1 MAAFTLTH
9 TQRLDNV
16 AILQTLEST
25 DIAIGQTVVVS
36 SNASY
41 AGTYIVQD
49 VPAYLFTGVDQY
61 GDYLFDYDEIIPNQ
75 LLVLQSGT
83 DAARATATG
92 TVTWTQTCTWITSQN
107 VLDVL
112 GISPA
117 SANDTTFVTTCTAAA
132 NAWAFR
138 KRVEA
143 GYHDSLSTSPSSAA
157 TLGTTF
163 YAMSLYRQR
172 GSVDSFASFES
183 MGQTAP
189 TASMGEIMRLLGIN
203 RSQVA

>member
-16 AILQTLEST
+16 AILQTLETT
-25 DIAIGQTVVVS
+25 DITIGQTIIVTG
-36 SNASY
+36 NAGFN
-41 AGTYIVQD
+41 GTYVVYD
-49 VPAYLFTGVDQY
+49 VPLYLFEGVDQY
-61 GDYLFDYDEIIPNQ
+61 GDYLFDTNVIIPNQ
-75 LLVLQSGT
+75 LLVNQI
-83 DAARATATG
+83 AADSERAAATG
-92 TVTWTQTCTWITSQN
+92 TVTWTQTCTWITNQN
-107 VLDVL
+107 VLDFL

-117 SANDTTFVTTCTAAA
+117 TSNDTTFITSCTAAA
-132 NAWAFR
+132 NDWAFR

-143 GYHDSLSTSPSSAA
+143 GYSDALSTSPNSSA

-163 YAMSLYRQR
+163 YASSLYRQR
-172 GSVDSFASFES
+172 GSVDSFASFEA
-183 MGQTAP
+183 MGTSAP

>member
-25 DIAIGQTVVVS
+25 DISIGQTIVVS
-36 SNASY
+36 SNAGY

-49 VPAYLFTGVDQY
+49 VPVYLFTGVDQY
-61 GDYLFDYDEIIPNQ
+61 GDYLFDYDQIIENQ
-75 LLVLQSGT
+75 LLVLQTGT
-83 DAARATATG
+83 DTARATATG
-92 TVTWTQTCTWITSQN
+92 VVTWTQTCTWATAQN
-107 VLDVL
+107 VLDWL
-112 GISPA
+112 GIATA

-143 GYHDSLSTSPSSAA
+143 GYHDALATSPTSAA
-157 TLGTTF
+157 LLATTM
-163 YAMSLYRQR
+163 YAGSLYRQR
-172 GSVDSFASFES
+172 GSVDSFASFEA
-183 MGQTAP
+183 MGQSAP
-189 TASMGEIMRLLGIN
+189 TASLGEIMRLLGIN

>member
-49 VPAYLFTGVDQY
+49 VPAYLFIGVDQY

-92 TVTWTQTCTWITSQN
+92 TVTWTQTCTWVTNQN
-107 VLDVL
+107 VLDWL
-112 GISPA
+112 GIATA
-117 SANDTTFVTTCTAAA
+117 SANDTTFVTACTAAS
-132 NAWAFR
+132 NSWGFR

-143 GYHDSLSTSPSSAA
+143 GYHDSLSTSPTSAA
-157 TLGTTF
+157 TLALTM
-163 YAMSLYRQR
+163 YAGSLYRQR

>member
-1 MAAFTLTH
+1 MAAFTITH

-36 SNASY
+36 SNAAY

-49 VPAYLFTGVDQY
+49 VPAYLFIGVDAF
-61 GDYLFDYDEIIPNQ
+61 GDYHFDTDYIIPNQ
-75 LLVLQSGT
+75 LLVLQSGADT
-83 DAARATATG
+83 ARATATG
-92 TVTWTQTCTWITSQN
+92 TVTWTQTCSWITSQN

-117 SANDTTFVTTCTAAA
+117 SANDTTFVATCTGAA

>member
-1 MAAFTLTH
+1 MAAFTITH

-25 DIAIGQTVVVS
+25 DIAIGQTIVVS
-36 SNASY
+36 GNADFN
-41 AGTYIVQD
+41 GTYIVYG
-49 VPAYLFTGVDQY
+49 VPIYLFEGVDEY
-61 GDYLFDYDEIIPNQ
+61 GDYLFDTNEIIPNQ
-75 LLVLQSGT
+75 LLVNQV
-83 DAARATATG
+83 AADSTRAAATG
-92 TVTWTQTCTWITSQN
+92 TITWTQTCTWVTNQN
-107 VLDVL
+107 VLDWL
-112 GISPA
+112 GIATA
-117 SANDTTFVTTCTAAA
+117 SANDTTFVTACTAAS
-132 NAWAFR
+132 NSWGFR

-157 TLGTTF
+157 TLALTM
-163 YAMSLYRQR
+163 YAGSLYRQR

>member
-16 AILQTLEST
+16 AILQTLEPTEVS
-25 DIAIGQTVVVS
+25 IGQSITVTG
-36 SNASY
+36 NA
-41 AGTYIVQD
+41 AFNGTYVVYD
-49 VPAYLFTGVDQY
+49 VPQYLFIGVDEY
-61 GDYLFDYDEIIPNQ
+61 GDYLFDYDVIILNQ
-75 LLVLQSGT
+75 LLVNQIGT
-83 DAARATATG
+83 DSERQAATG
-92 TVTWTQTCTWITSQN
+92 TVTHTQTCSWITAQN
-107 VLDVL
+107 CLDWL
-112 GISPA
+112 GIATA
-117 SANDTTFVTTCTAAA
+117 SANDTTFVTACTAAA
-132 NAWAFR
+132 NSWAFR

-157 TLGTTF
+157 TLGTTM
-163 YAMSLYRQR
+163 YAGSLYRQR

-183 MGQTAP
+183 MGQSAP

>member
-49 VPAYLFTGVDQY
+49 VPLYLFTGVDQY
-61 GDYLFDYDEIIPNQ
+61 GDYLFDYDEIISNQ
-75 LLVLQSGT
+75 LLVLQTGT

-92 TVTWTQTCTWITSQN
+92 TLTWTQTCTWTTAQN
-107 VLDVL
+107 VLDWL
-112 GISPA
+112 GIATA

-132 NAWAFR
+132 NAWGFR

-143 GYHDSLSTSPSSAA
+143 GYHDSLSTSPTSAA
-157 TLGTTF
+157 TLALTM
-163 YAMSLYRQR
+163 YAGSLYRQR

-183 MGQTAP
+183 MGQSAP

>member
-1 MAAFTLTH
+1 MAAFTITH

-25 DIAIGQTVVVS
+25 DIAIGQTIVVS

-49 VPAYLFTGVDQY
+49 VPVYLFTGTDDY
-61 GDYLFDYDEIIPNQ
+61 GDYLFDTDVIIPNQ
-75 LLVLQSGT
+75 LLVLQVGADT
-83 DAARATATG
+83 ERATATG
-92 TVTWTQTCTWITSQN
+92 VVTWTQTCTWVTAQN
-107 VLDVL
+107 VLDFL
-112 GISPA
+112 GIATA

-143 GYHDSLSTSPSSAA
+143 GYHDALATSPTSAA
-157 TLGTTF
+157 TLGTTM
-163 YAMSLYRQR
+163 YAGSLYRQR
-172 GSVDSFASFES
+172 GSVDSFASFEAMS
-183 MGQTAP
+183 QSAP

>member
-16 AILQTLEST
+16 AILQTLETT
-25 DIAIGQTVVVS
+25 DITIGQTIIVTG
-36 SNASY
+36 NAGFN
-41 AGTYIVQD
+41 GTYVVYD
-49 VPAYLFTGVDQY
+49 VPLYLFTGVVQY
-61 GDYLFDYDEIIPNQ
+61 GDYLFDTNVIIPNQ
-75 LLVLQSGT
+75 LLVNQI
-83 DAARATATG
+83 AADSERAAATG
-92 TVTWTQTCTWITSQN
+92 TVTWTQTCTWITNQN
-107 VLDVL
+107 VLDFL

-117 SANDTTFVTTCTAAA
+117 TSNDTTFITSCTAAA
-132 NAWAFR
+132 NDWAFR

-143 GYHDSLSTSPSSAA
+143 GYSDALSTSPNSSA

-163 YAMSLYRQR
+163 YASSLYRQR
-172 GSVDSFASFES
+172 GSVDSFASFEA
-183 MGQTAP
+183 MGTSAP

>member
-9 TQRLDNV
+9 TQRQDNV
-16 AILQTLEST
+16 AILQTLETT
-25 DIAIGQTVVVS
+25 DIAIGQSITVTG
-36 SNASY
+36 NTAFN
-41 AGTYIVQD
+41 GTYIVQAI
-49 VPAYLFTGVDQY
+49 PQYLFKGVDIY
-61 GDYLFDYDEIIPNQ
+61 GDWLFNYDVIIPNQ
-75 LLVLQSGT
+75 ILVNQTGDYSVR
-83 DAARATATG
+83 AAATG
-92 TVTWTQTCTWITSQN
+92 TVTWTQTCTWITNQN
-107 VLDVL
+107 VLDAL

-117 SANDTTFVTTCTAAA
+117 TANDTTFVTTCTAAA

-143 GYHDSLSTSPSSAA
+143 GYSDSLSTSPSADA

-163 YAMSLYRQR
+163 YGMSLYRQR
-172 GSVDSFASFES
+172 GSVDSYASFES
-183 MGQTAP
+183 MSTGAP

>member
-16 AILQTLEST
+16 AILQTLETT

-49 VPAYLFTGVDQY
+49 VPNYLFIGVDQY

-75 LLVLQSGT
+75 LLVLQSGV

-92 TVTWTQTCTWITSQN
+92 TVTWTQTCSWITSQN

-117 SANDTTFVTTCTAAA
+117 SANDTTFVATCTGAA

-183 MGQTAP
+183 MAQGAP

>member
-25 DIAIGQTVVVS
+25 DIAIGQTIIVS
-36 SNASY
+36 GNADFN
-41 AGTYIVQD
+41 GTYIVYA
-49 VPAYLFTGVDQY
+49 VPIYLFEGVDEY
-61 GDYLFDYDEIIPNQ
+61 GDYLFDTNEIIPNQ
-75 LLVLQSGT
+75 LLVNQV
-83 DAARATATG
+83 AADSTRAAATG
-92 TVTWTQTCTWITSQN
+92 VVTWTQTCTWITNQN
-107 VLDVL
+107 VLDWL
-112 GISPA
+112 GIATA
-117 SANDTTFVTTCTAAA
+117 SANDTTFVTACTAAS
-132 NAWAFR
+132 NSWGFR

-143 GYHDSLSTSPSSAA
+143 GYHDSLSTSPTSAA
-157 TLGTTF
+157 TLALTM
-163 YAMSLYRQR
+163 YAGSLYRQR

-189 TASMGEIMRLLGIN
+189 TASMGEIMRLLGVN

>member
-16 AILQTLEST
+16 AILQTLETT

-41 AGTYIVQD
+41 AGTYIVQA
-49 VPAYLFTGVDQY
+49 VPPYLFTGVDQY

-92 TVTWTQTCTWITSQN
+92 TVTWTQTCTWVTAQN
-107 VLDVL
+107 VLDWL
-112 GISPA
+112 GIATA

-143 GYHDSLSTSPSSAA
+143 GYHDALATSPSSAA
-157 TLGTTF
+157 TLGTTM
-163 YAMSLYRQR
+163 YAGSLYRQR

>member
-16 AILQTLEST
+16 AILQTLETT

-49 VPAYLFTGVDQY
+49 VPVYLFVGVDQY

-75 LLVLQSGT
+75 LLVLQTGT
-83 DAARATATG
+83 DTARATATG
-92 TVTWTQTCTWITSQN
+92 TLTWTQTCTWATAQN
-107 VLDVL
+107 VLDWL
-112 GISPA
+112 GIATA

-143 GYHDSLSTSPSSAA
+143 GYHDALATSPTSAA
-157 TLGTTF
+157 LLGTTM
-163 YAMSLYRQR
+163 YAGSLYRQR

-183 MGQTAP
+183 MGQSAP
-189 TASMGEIMRLLGIN
+189 TASLGEIMRLLGIN

>member
-16 AILQTLEST
+16 AILRTLETT

-49 VPAYLFTGVDQY
+49 VPAYLFIGVDQF

-92 TVTWTQTCTWITSQN
+92 TVTWTQTCSWITSQN

-117 SANDTTFVTTCTAAA
+117 SANDTTFVATCTGAA

-183 MGQTAP
+183 MSQSAP

>member
-36 SNASY
+36 SNADY

-49 VPAYLFTGVDQY
+49 VPVYLFTGVDQY
-61 GDYLFDYDEIIPNQ
+61 GDYLFDYDQIIENQ
-75 LLVLQSGT
+75 LLVLQTGT
-83 DAARATATG
+83 GTARATATG
-92 TVTWTQTCTWITSQN
+92 VVTWTQTCTWATSQN
-107 VLDVL
+107 VLDWL
-112 GISPA
+112 GIATA

-143 GYHDSLSTSPSSAA
+143 GYHDALATSPTSAA
-157 TLGTTF
+157 LLATTM
-163 YAMSLYRQR
+163 YAGSLYRQR
-172 GSVDSFASFES
+172 GSVDSFASFEA
-183 MGQTAP
+183 MGQSAP
-189 TASMGEIMRLLGIN
+189 TASLGEIMRLLGIN

>member
-16 AILQTLEST
+16 AILQTLETT
-25 DIAIGQTVVVS
+25 DITIGQSITVS
-36 SNASY
+36 GNA
-41 AGTYIVQD
+41 AFNGTYVVYDI
-49 VPAYLFTGVDQY
+49 PFYLFTGVDQY
-61 GDYLFDYDEIIPNQ
+61 GDYTYDPFVIIPNQ
-75 LLVLQSGT
+75 ILVNQV
-83 DAARATATG
+83 AANSERAAATG
-92 TVTWTQTCTWITSQN
+92 TVTWTQTCTWITNQN

-117 SANDTTFVTTCTAAA
+117 TANDTVFVTACTAAA
-132 NAWAFR
+132 NDWAFR

-143 GYHDSLSTSPSSAA
+143 GYSDALSTSPNSSA

-163 YAMSLYRQR
+163 YAQSLYRQR
-172 GSVDSFASFES
+172 GSVDSFASFEA
-183 MGQTAP
+183 MGTSAP

>member
-49 VPAYLFTGVDQY
+49 VPLYLFTGVDQY

-83 DAARATATG
+83 DTARATATG
-92 TVTWTQTCTWITSQN
+92 TVTWTQTCTWVTAQN
-107 VLDVL
+107 VLDWL
-112 GISPA
+112 GIATA

-132 NAWAFR
+132 NAWGFR

-143 GYHDSLSTSPSSAA
+143 GYHDSLSTSPTSAA
-157 TLGTTF
+157 TLALTM
-163 YAMSLYRQR
+163 YAGSLYRQR

>member
-49 VPAYLFTGVDQY
+49 VPPYLFTGVDQY

-92 TVTWTQTCTWITSQN
+92 TVLWTQTCTWVTSQN
-107 VLDVL
+107 VLDAL

-143 GYHDSLSTSPSSAA
+143 GYHDALATSPSSAA

-183 MGQTAP
+183 MSSGAP

>member
-1 MAAFTLTH
+1 MAAFTITH

-25 DIAIGQTVVVS
+25 DISIGQSIVVS
-36 SNASY
+36 DNAGY
-41 AGTYIVQD
+41 AGTYIVQE
-49 VPAYLFTGVDQY
+49 VPIYLFTGTDAF
-61 GDYLFDYDEIIPNQ
+61 GDYHFDTDYIIPNQ
-75 LLVLQSGT
+75 LLVLQSGADT
-83 DAARATATG
+83 ARATATG
-92 TVTWTQTCTWITSQN
+92 TVTWTQTCSWITSQN

-117 SANDTTFVTTCTAAA
+117 SANDTTFVATCTGAA
-132 NAWAFR
+132 NAWAF
-138 KRVEA
+138 
-143 GYHDSLSTSPSSAA
+143 
-157 TLGTTF
+157 
-163 YAMSLYRQR
+163 
-172 GSVDSFASFES
+172 VDSFASFES

>member
-1 MAAFTLTH
+1 MAAFTITH

-16 AILQTLEST
+16 AILQTLQST
-25 DIAIGQTVVVS
+25 DISIGQSIVVS
-36 SNASY
+36 DNAGY

-49 VPAYLFTGVDQY
+49 VPVYLFTGTDAF
-61 GDYLFDYDEIIPNQ
+61 GDYHFDTDFIIPNQ

-92 TVTWTQTCTWITSQN
+92 TVAWTQTCTWATAQN
-107 VLDVL
+107 VLDWL
-112 GISPA
+112 GIATA

-143 GYHDSLSTSPSSAA
+143 GYHDALATSPTSAA
-157 TLGTTF
+157 LLGTTM
-163 YAMSLYRQR
+163 YAGSLYRQR

-183 MGQTAP
+183 MGSSAP

>member
-1 MAAFTLTH
+1 MAAFTITH
-9 TQRLDNV
+9 TQRLDDV

-25 DIAIGQTVVVS
+25 DISIGQQIVVS
-36 SNASY
+36 SNAAY
-41 AGTYIVQD
+41 AGTYIVQA
-49 VPAYLFTGVDQY
+49 VPVYLFTGTDDF
-61 GDYLFDYDEIIPNQ
+61 GDYHFDTDIIIPNQ
-75 LLVLQSGT
+75 LLVLQVGT
-83 DAARATATG
+83 DTARATATG
-92 TVTWTQTCTWITSQN
+92 VITWTETCTWVVAQN
-107 VLDVL
+107 VLDWL
-112 GISPA
+112 GIATA

-143 GYHDSLSTSPSSAA
+143 GYHDALATSPTSAA
-157 TLGTTF
+157 TLGTTM
-163 YAMSLYRQR
+163 YAGSLYRQR

>member
-1 MAAFTLTH
+1 
-9 TQRLDNV
+9 V

-25 DIAIGQTVVVS
+25 DISIGQTIVVS

-41 AGTYIVQD
+41 AGTYIVRD
-49 VPAYLFTGVDQY
+49 VPVYLFTGTDDF
-61 GDYLFDYDEIIPNQ
+61 GDYHFDTDIIIPNQ
-75 LLVLQSGT
+75 LLVLQSGA

-92 TVTWTQTCTWITSQN
+92 TVTWTQTCTWVTAQN
-107 VLDVL
+107 VLDWL
-112 GISPA
+112 GIATA

-143 GYHDSLSTSPSSAA
+143 GYHDALATSPTSAA
-157 TLGTTF
+157 TLGTTM
-163 YAMSLYRQR
+163 YAGSLYRQR
-172 GSVDSFASFES
+172 GSVDSFASFEA
-183 MGQTAP
+183 MGQSAP
-189 TASMGEIMRLLGIN
+189 TASIGEIMRLLGIN

>member
-1 MAAFTLTH
+1 MAAFTITH

-16 AILQTLEST
+16 AILQTLQST
-25 DIAIGQTVVVS
+25 DISIGQTIIVS
-36 SNASY
+36 GNADFN
-41 AGTYIVQD
+41 GTYIVYG
-49 VPAYLFTGVDQY
+49 VPIYLFEGVDEY
-61 GDYLFDYDEIIPNQ
+61 GDYLFDTNEIIPNQ
-75 LLVLQSGT
+75 LLVNQV
-83 DAARATATG
+83 AADSTRAAATG
-92 TVTWTQTCTWITSQN
+92 TITWTQTCTWITSQN

-117 SANDTTFVTTCTAAA
+117 SANDTTFVATCTGAA

>member
-25 DIAIGQTVVVS
+25 DIAIGQTVAVS

-41 AGTYIVQD
+41 AGTYVVYD
-49 VPAYLFTGVDQY
+49 VPLYLFTGVDEF
-61 GDYLFDYDEIIPNQ
+61 GDYMFNPDVIIENQ
-75 LLVLQSGT
+75 LLVLQSGA
-83 DAARATATG
+83 DAARATDTG
-92 TVTWTQTCTWITSQN
+92 TVTWTQTCTWVTAQN
-107 VLDVL
+107 VLDWL
-112 GISPA
+112 GIA
-117 SANDTTFVTTCTAAA
+117 TATANDTTFVTTCTAAA

-143 GYHDSLSTSPSSAA
+143 GYHDALATSPTSAA
-157 TLGTTF
+157 TLGTTM
-163 YAMSLYRQR
+163 YAGSLYRQR
-172 GSVDSFASFES
+172 GSVDSFASFEA

>member
-25 DIAIGQTVVVS
+25 DIAIGQTIIVS
-36 SNASY
+36 GNADFN
-41 AGTYIVQD
+41 GTYIVYA
-49 VPAYLFTGVDQY
+49 VPLYLFEGVDEY
-61 GDYLFDYDEIIPNQ
+61 GDYLFDTNEIIPNQ
-75 LLVLQSGT
+75 LLVNQV
-83 DAARATATG
+83 AADSTRAAATG
-92 TVTWTQTCTWITSQN
+92 VVTWTQTCSWITSQN

-117 SANDTTFVTTCTAAA
+117 SANDTTFVATCTGAA